1 MCCLVLAVVS
11 MAILDPLIDRDPL
24 NVDIENGK
32 IVEFH
37 DYDKNV
43 SFDILISYGSWVTTI
58 IPWLWCSRVT
68 VIMPCLWYILEV
80 RRYIQLKEQS
90 DYTRTTVQT

>member
-1 MCCLVLAVVS
+1 
-11 MAILDPLIDRDPL
+11 MAILDPLIDRDSV

-32 IVEFH
+32 IVAFH

-43 SFDILISYGSWVTTI
+43 SFDILISHGSWVTTI
-58 IPWLWCSRVT
+58 IPWLWFSWVT
-68 VIMPCLWYILEV
+68 VIIPCLWYILEV

-90 DYTRTTVQT
+90 DYPRTTVQT